1 MRRAHRP
8 APRLFRGFPPFLA
21 ALALGL
27 LALGAAPAA
36 ERPAARPPGPPRV
49 ILLESRVDAGG
60 VLGLRVVP
68 GPRSPSGR
76 ALGIRYGEQLPH
88 LFPEPG
94 GAPGAYAALVG
105 IPLAAAPGRAAL
117 TLEWE
122 AGGARRAERIGFEIA
137 AGRYGEESLRVDPR
151 HVKPR
156 PEDLERIRREAELLK
171 RLYASGAPQPLW
183 RGAFRRP
190 VPGEVNGPFGTRRL
204 FNGEL
209 LSRHTGVD
217 FRAQTGDPIRAA
229 NAGVVRLA
237 EELFFSGNAVVI
249 DHGAG
254 VFSSYSHLSAISVA
268 VGQAVEKGQTIG
280 LAGATGRATGPHLH
294 WGIKLNSV
302 SVDPLA
308 FLGVAAAIAGGAD

>member
-1 MRRAHRP
+1 MVGSRASASRR
-8 APRLFRGFPPFLA
+8 FGGFLPLLA
-21 ALALGL
+21 ALAVVLPA
-27 LALGAAPAA
+27 LAAAPAA
-36 ERPAARPPGPPRV
+36 ERAAADPSNPPQAT
-49 ILLESRVDAGG
+49 LLESRVAAGG
-60 VLGLRVVP
+60 VLALRVVP
-68 GPRSPSGR
+68 GARGASVRAVRLGYGKQSPR
-76 ALGIRYGEQLPH
+76 
-88 LFPEPG
+88 LFPDPG

-117 TLEWE
+117 TLAWE
-122 AGGARRAERIGFEIA
+122 AAGVRRTERIGFEIV

-151 HVKPR
+151 HVKPS
-156 PEDLERIRREAELLK
+156 PEELERIRREAELLK
-171 RLYASGAPQPLW
+171 RIYASGDPRPLW

-209 LSRHTGVD
+209 RSQHTGVD

-237 EELFFSGNAVVI
+237 ENLFFSGNAVVI

-268 VGQAVEKGQTIG
+268 VGQVVEKGQTIG
-280 LAGATGRATGPHLH
+280 LAGSTGRATGPHLH
-294 WGIKLNSV
+294 WGVKLNSV

-308 FLGVAAAIAGGAD
+308 FIGAVAAIAGAAD